1 MVRVQENSTNK
12 ALFLTI
18 PKAIATA
25 KGFKKGTD
33 IDFVINE
40 KGQIVLIQK

>member
-1 MVRVQENSTNK
+1 MRVQHNTRNDT
-12 ALFLTI
+12 LILQI

-25 KGFKKGTD
+25 KGIKKGMD
-33 IDFVINE
+33 IDFMINE